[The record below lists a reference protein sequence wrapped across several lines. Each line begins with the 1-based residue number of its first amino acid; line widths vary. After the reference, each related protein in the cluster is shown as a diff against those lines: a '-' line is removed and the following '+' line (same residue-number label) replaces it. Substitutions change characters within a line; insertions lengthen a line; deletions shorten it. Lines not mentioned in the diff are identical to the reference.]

1 MKAYNKFS
9 LTHYAAT
16 VCKLM
21 GIEAPACAD
30 EPLDWA
36 CDILSDL
43 CKDGFDRVLIH
54 NPDAVGMWLYQAYPD
69 AFEPVLKH
77 TQLTIPFKTV
87 MPSVT
92 PVCFGT
98 MYTGALPE
106 VHGIQSYTKPV
117 IKIDTF
123 FDAVLRAGKKVA
135 IIVTPNCSLARVFL
149 EREIDFYHVDT
160 EQAAV
165 VKAQELILQDEHDV
179 ICVYTFMFD
188 TLTHRSGTESPDT
201 LEALY
206 RQGVFFD
213 TLVSTVKRR
222 WKQHNTLIAFSPDH
236 GAHDVPPGEVKYGS
250 KGNIHKGTHG
260 TDQTEDLN
268 ILHYFGVVR
277 RSANG

>member
-1 MKAYNKFS
+1 MEAYNKFS

-43 CKDGFDRVLIH
+43 CKEGFDRVLIH

-77 TQLTIPFKTV
+77 TQLTVPFKTV

-98 MYTGALPE
+98 MYTGAEPA

-135 IIVTPNCSLARVFL
+135 MIVTPNCSLARVFL
-149 EREIDFYHVDT
+149 ERDIDFYHCDT
-160 EQAAV
+160 ESAAV
-165 VKAQELILQDEHDV
+165 VKAQELIVQDEYDV
-179 ICVYTFMFD
+179 ICVYTFMYD
-188 TLTHRSGTESPDT
+188 TLTHRKGTEDPDT
-201 LEALY
+201 LDALY
-206 RQGVFFD
+206 RQGTFFD
-213 TLVSTVKRR
+213 TLVSSVKRH
-222 WKQHNTLIAFSPDH
+222 WKQHNTLVTFSPDH

-260 TDQTEDLN
+260 TDMTKDLN

-277 RSANG
+277 RSL